1 MVLFS
6 ETIKKAENEKS
17 RLRKFSTYNIIIY
30 NLLEFFRK
38 KCIFACGVWYA
49 FENNLMEMLME
60 TTKELYEAPQCTVV
74 EMDVM
79 QVICT
84 SGTGVHQG
92 FTEDETSYGW

>member
-1 MVLFS
+1 
-6 ETIKKAENEKS
+6 
-17 RLRKFSTYNIIIY
+17 
-30 NLLEFFRK
+30 
-38 KCIFACGVWYA
+38 
-49 FENNLMEMLME
+49 MLME